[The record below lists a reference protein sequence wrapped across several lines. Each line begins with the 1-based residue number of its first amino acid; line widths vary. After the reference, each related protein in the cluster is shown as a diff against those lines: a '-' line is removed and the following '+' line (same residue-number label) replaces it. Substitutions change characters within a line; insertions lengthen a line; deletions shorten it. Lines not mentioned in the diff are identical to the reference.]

1 MAVLGRNS
9 YVVQSICLP
18 VLLCSVATAA
28 WSGCLLW
35 NCWMEQEKQLCKEG
49 NSTFPLSSF
58 SSSAIYPIVLPIL
71 TVYCCFP
78 VSSWTSFSNSFKHVF
93 NSFPWHHGMW
103 SVGTVEV
110 GWQLDLEVFCSL
122 SHSVAG
128 ISRTSEQPEL
138 EVVFA
143 GSHKP
148 VLQCALLPSS
158 QPLGFSD
165 RISTT
170 LSPCHET
177 TSKEAK
183 LPSHAHPAIKSRGKQ
198 DTSDQIQLS
207 FASG

>member
-1 MAVLGRNS
+1 MAPRDVVSGHSGGGMAVGLRD
-9 YVVQSICLP
+9 
-18 VLLCSVATAA
+18 LL
-28 WSGCLLW
+28 
-35 NCWMEQEKQLCKEG
+35 Q
-49 NSTFPLSSF
+49 PF
-58 SSSAIYPIVLPIL
+58 S
-71 TVYCCFP
+71 
-78 VSSWTSFSNSFKHVF
+78 
-93 NSFPWHHGMW
+93 
-103 SVGTVEV
+103 
-110 GWQLDLEVFCSL
+110 
-122 SHSVAG
+122 SVAG

-158 QPLGFSD
+158 QPLGLSD

-183 LPSHAHPAIKSRGKQ
+183 LLSYAHPAIKSRGKQ